1 MLARERCGR
10 NVMKARGAALIIT
23 LMLVVLLST
32 ADLLPAAQRAEA
44 GHRVLEIRSYNL
56 KPCVRDRFQERFV
69 EESPPHLQKDKVDV
83 VAYGPSLHDSDAW
96 FLMRSYANLDKR
108 QRSEDAF
115 YGSDDWKKGPR
126 EAVMADIESYTTV
139 VVPVDETT
147 LERLRR
153 LPRLGK

>member
-1 MLARERCGR
+1 
-10 NVMKARGAALIIT
+10 MKARGAALIIT

-32 ADLLPAAQRAEA
+32 ADLLPAAQRPEA

-56 KPCVRDRFQERFV
+56 KPGVRDRFQERFV
-69 EESPPHLQKDKVDV
+69 EESLPLLQKYKVDV
-83 VAYGPSLHDSDAW
+83 VAYGPSLHDSDSW
-96 FLMRSYANLDKR
+96 FLMRSYASLDER